1 MNLSRAVLG
10 TTLLVLGLGVSSRA
24 QTADSSPRH
33 LTLAEAVELALKHNH
48 DIRIAGLE
56 VDMKQHAKDVARS
69 AYFPNITNESRV
81 FTVTDTQFIQI
92 PAGGL
97 GTLDGSPN
105 PTGPVTLSQGGKTF
119 VISGTTLSQPLT
131 QLLTK
136 VKPANDAARA
146 EVDAARENAEE
157 AQHEVALR
165 VHQIYYQILIAQ
177 LHRSAIDAKIKADQD
192 LENERGEQVKYG
204 SVLEEQLI
212 ESKAAA
218 LEAKQDMLTTQLQ
231 ISDLIM
237 QLDDVMGVPVS
248 TQLTLDDVVPAV
260 HDICQH
266 EECVKQALTAHPEI
280 RAARADVERAS
291 AGVKLAKADYY
302 PEFSVFARY
311 SYQSD
316 VPFLARNFGTFGGVF
331 TWNLF
336 DGGRRGAA
344 LGESD
349 SKLAQAKEALARV
362 TDEVELKVQVAL
374 NKLNRTQE
382 MIDVSQQVL
391 TLRSESSRVIG
402 QKLLRGEALQ
412 SEADDAVSREFD
424 AKTLLLQSQLGY
436 VQAHDELMQAMG
448 QTPE

>member
-1 MNLSRAVLG
+1 MNFSRAVLASTLFC
-10 TTLLVLGLGVSSRA
+10 TTLAGSAAA
-24 QTADSSPRH
+24 QTAKPSPRH
-33 LTLAEAVELALKHNH
+33 LTLAEAVQLALNHNH
-48 DIRIAGLE
+48 SLRIAGLE
-56 VDMKQHAKDVARS
+56 VDVKQHAKDVARS
-69 AYFPNITNESRV
+69 SYFPNISNESRI
-81 FTVTDTQFIQI
+81 FTVTDSQFIQV
-92 PAGGL
+92 PAGSF
-97 GTLDGSPN
+97 GTVDGTPV
-105 PTGPVTLSQGGKTF
+105 PTAPVTISQGGKTF
-119 VISGTTLSQPLT
+119 VISGTTLTQPLT
-131 QLLTK
+131 QLFTK

-146 EVDAARENAEE
+146 EVDAARDNAEE
-157 AQHEVALR
+157 AQHQVALR

-177 LHRSAIDAKIKADQD
+177 LHRSAVDAKIRADQD
-192 LENERGEQVKYG
+192 LEKERGEQVKYG

-237 QLDDVMGVPVS
+237 QLDDVMGIPVTTQLALDEAVPV
-248 TQLTLDDVVPAV
+248 V
-260 HDICQH
+260 HDTCQR
-266 EECVKQALTAHPEI
+266 EECVKQALASHPEI
-280 RAARADVERAS
+280 LAARADVERAS
-291 AGVKLAKADYY
+291 AGVKLAKGDYY
-302 PEFSVFARY
+302 PEFSAFARY

-331 TWNLF
+331 TWELF

-349 SKLAQAKEALARV
+349 SKLAQAKEELARV
-362 TDEVELKVQVAL
+362 SDEVELKVQVAQ

-391 TLRSESSRVIG
+391 TLRTESSRVIG
-402 QKLLRGEALQ
+402 QKLSQGEALQ

-436 VQAHDELMQAMG
+436 VQAHDELLQAMG
-448 QTPE
+448 LTPE